1 MFDRMKW
8 TEIIPIIEAR
18 EQPKFPI
25 LFCYEQFFRSKQTPQ
40 QITYDKLMKENF
52 ENTLEREDASF
63 FEDTVGQCGPDAL
76 AYYRSLHRSQHDWG
90 IYIIDAGVDFVA
102 KKIRELATKDNIS
115 LSRLDAEYLAKHKL
129 LLHELGHHATEI
141 VHSVLETDSNNPR
154 LNSYRKYIAGKNSAK
169 NPSASKSLH
178 DNEEAVCNWNVK
190 KKKRHFKIRAQNYYS
205 IARNF
210 MLNYQPDGYK
220 HFEKIAPRNYLKNIM
235 MPDPRLPQKTK
246 SRLKK
251 QFTVH
256 SRLNMVKPFT
266 KKKEEKAF
274 QVPIYLIRTGKQL
287 KK

>member
-1 MFDRMKW
+1 
-8 TEIIPIIEAR
+8 
-18 EQPKFPI
+18 
-25 LFCYEQFFRSKQTPQ
+25 
-40 QITYDKLMKENF
+40 
-52 ENTLEREDASF
+52 
-63 FEDTVGQCGPDAL
+63 
-76 AYYRSLHRSQHDWG
+76 
-90 IYIIDAGVDFVA
+90 
-102 KKIRELATKDNIS
+102 
-115 LSRLDAEYLAKHKL
+115 LSRPDAEYLAKHKL

-141 VHSVLETDSNNPR
+141 VHSVLETDPMYPSP
-154 LNSYRKYIAGKNSAK
+154 NSYRKYIAGKNS
-169 NPSASKSLH
+169 SKSLH

-190 KKKRHFKIRAQNYYS
+190 KKKRHFKIRAQNYYDV
-205 IARNF
+205 ARDF